1 MKNKKLL
8 YILVPAVVIVW
19 AAVAFSIF
27 SHVHSSDTNFEEINL
42 HVNSKTVKNDSSGY
56 QLIANYRDP
65 FNAGMR
71 TANEEDISEQE
82 RLNRLQKMNQP
93 ITWPQIEYQGM
104 IIHNKKWVVLLK
116 INNSNLIMKEG
127 DEQFNIKLLKM
138 YNDSVLLKYQKN
150 NKVFVK
156 SRGK

>member
-1 MKNKKLL
+1 
-8 YILVPAVVIVW
+8 
-19 AAVAFSIF
+19 
-27 SHVHSSDTNFEEINL
+27 
-42 HVNSKTVKNDSSGY
+42 
-56 QLIANYRDP
+56 
-65 FNAGMR
+65 
-71 TANEEDISEQE
+71 
-82 RLNRLQKMNQP
+82 
-93 ITWPQIEYQGM
+93 M

-156 SRGK
+156 